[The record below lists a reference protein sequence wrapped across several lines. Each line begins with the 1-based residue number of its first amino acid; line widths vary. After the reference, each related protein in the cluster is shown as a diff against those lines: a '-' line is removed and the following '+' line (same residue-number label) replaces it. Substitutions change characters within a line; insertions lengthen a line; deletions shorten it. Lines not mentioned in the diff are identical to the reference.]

1 MNAAHSSQHLDGL
14 PGLAMTLAEDE
25 TRKFQVSPAGQLSV
39 FRGNRWSSSK
49 TALDAQA
56 VQALAHKL
64 ATQPGAAR
72 LGAWYLR
79 VLPGSKGWTIFG
91 ERCPRLP
98 DEAIDEAIEAEL
110 LARARAG
117 STGVIAGGLGST
129 KASVLLWLA
138 SLLGRRELVFVS
150 ELPPA
155 EPLEPTWTHV
165 YPPTD
170 DRQRRSLERLL
181 RAHDCI
187 FWEGLSRA
195 DDFVTFAGA
204 PGTHN
209 RWFSIDA
216 DSPQAIERRLH
227 ALIAPLGSLELDSC
241 IFIEVDAES
250 GASIAS
256 LSRRSADGW
265 TELLDDAPPVV
276 ETLEALALLEAPG
289 APMTTTGHRTGLSET
304 SLGKSGPSKSDPSES
319 GLSESSASDLDGD
332 SVPRAD
338 EAPSQAAVITP
349 RRAGRFS
356 SSKSSTSKEPVGEAQ
371 PGADSPPDEPTVDSQ
386 VEPLVDE
393 DSDPTLGAGVRPPR
407 DLAGMSLDELL
418 KSDEIEREELLR
430 HSGEIDFQA
439 MLRAR
444 RQRRREQRE
453 ADGAVSGKH
462 PAEEQSAHGRPA
474 GESSA
479 DEPSVPG
486 LEDSPEIGLQ
496 YDSDQASTN
505 VADGAKVDAI
515 LADMSQD
522 GERGISSLFEDIDP
536 DELSPP
542 VRDETTALTPVDMDA
557 IRDSAA
563 DEISWLIADELDDE
577 LVEESG
583 AEPIS
588 EPDDTLR
595 DKDSPL
601 KNEERG
607 TDPAS
612 PIWEADPAPTNELYD
627 DPDE

>member
-1 MNAAHSSQHLDGL
+1 MNAAHSSQQLDGL

-25 TRKFQVSPAGQLSV
+25 TRKFQVSPAGQLSI

-49 TALDAQA
+49 TSLDTEA
-56 VQALAHKL
+56 VHALAHKI
-64 ATQPGAAR
+64 ATQPSAAR

-79 VLPGSKGWTIFG
+79 VLPGGNGWTIFG
-91 ERCPRLP
+91 ERCPSLP
-98 DEAIDEAIEAEL
+98 DEAIDEVVEEEL
-110 LARARAG
+110 LAQARAG

-150 ELPPA
+150 ELPPT

-170 DRQRRSLERLL
+170 DRQRRNLERLL

-204 PGTHN
+204 PATHN

-216 DSPQAIERRLH
+216 DGPQAIERRLH
-227 ALIAPLGSLELDSC
+227 ALIEPLGGLELDSC

-250 GASIAS
+250 GPSIAS
-256 LSRRSADGW
+256 LSRRGAHGW

-276 ETLEALALLEAPG
+276 DALETLSLLEAPRTPMAAT
-289 APMTTTGHRTGLSET
+289 APRTTLSD
-304 SLGKSGPSKSDPSES
+304 SS
-319 GLSESSASDLDGD
+319 LSESSASGLNRD

-338 EAPSQAAVITP
+338 ETPSQAAVITP

-356 SSKSSTSKEPVGEAQ
+356 RSKSSTSKEPVGKAQ
-371 PGADSPPDEPTVDSQ
+371 PSADSRPEPS
-386 VEPLVDE
+386 VDE
-393 DSDPTLGAGVRPPR
+393 DSEPTLGSGVRPPR

-430 HSGEIDFQA
+430 HSGEIDFQS

-453 ADGAVSGKH
+453 AEGAVS
-462 PAEEQSAHGRPA
+462 E
-474 GESSA
+474 
-479 DEPSVPG
+479 EPSVPD
-486 LEDSPEIGLQ
+486 LKDSRDIGLQ
-496 YDSDQASTN
+496 YESDHASTN

-515 LADMSQD
+515 LADMNEEAGAEGS
-522 GERGISSLFEDIDP
+522 ELFTDIDP

-542 VRDETTALTPVDMDA
+542 VRGETTALTPVDMDA

-577 LVEESG
+577 ELDEESG

-595 DKDSPL
+595 DRESPL

-627 DPDE
+627 DTDE

>member
-1 MNAAHSSQHLDGL
+1 MNAAHSSQQLDGL

-49 TALDAQA
+49 TALDTEA
-56 VQALAHKL
+56 VHALAHKI
-64 ATQPGAAR
+64 ATQPSAAR

-79 VLPGSKGWTIFG
+79 VLPGGNGWTIFG
-91 ERCPRLP
+91 ERCPGLP
-98 DEAIDEAIEAEL
+98 DEAIDEVVEEEL

-150 ELPPA
+150 ELPPT

-170 DRQRRSLERLL
+170 DRQRRNLERLL

-204 PGTHN
+204 PATHN

-216 DSPQAIERRLH
+216 DGPQAIRRRLH
-227 ALIAPLGSLELDSC
+227 ALIEPLGGLELDSC
-241 IFIEVDAES
+241 LFIEVDAES
-250 GASIAS
+250 GPSIVS
-256 LSRRSADGW
+256 LSRRGAHGW
-265 TELLDDAPPVV
+265 TELLDDAPPVIDA
-276 ETLEALALLEAPG
+276 LEALSLLEAPST
-289 APMTTTGHRTGLSET
+289 PMAATAARSSLSEP
-304 SLGKSGPSKSDPSES
+304 SLSES
-319 GLSESSASDLDGD
+319 GPSESSASGLDRE

-338 EAPSQAAVITP
+338 ETPSQAAVITP

-356 SSKSSTSKEPVGEAQ
+356 RSKSSTSKEPVGKAQ
-371 PGADSPPDEPTVDSQ
+371 PSADSPPDEPTVNSKI
-386 VEPLVDE
+386 EPLVDE
-393 DSDPTLGAGVRPPR
+393 DSDPTLSSELRSGVRPPR

-430 HSGEIDFQA
+430 HSGEIDFQS

-444 RQRRREQRE
+444 RQRRREKRE
-453 ADGAVSGKH
+453 ADGAVS
-462 PAEEQSAHGRPA
+462 EQ
-474 GESSA
+474 
-479 DEPSVPG
+479 PSVPSPK
-486 LEDSPEIGLQ
+486 DSRDIGLQ
-496 YDSDQASTN
+496 YESDHASTN

-515 LADMSQD
+515 LADMNEEAGAEGS
-522 GERGISSLFEDIDP
+522 ELFADIDP

-542 VRDETTALTPVDMDA
+542 VRGETTALTPVDMDA

-563 DEISWLIADELDDE
+563 DEISWLIADELDDDE
-577 LVEESG
+577 LAEESG
-583 AEPIS
+583 AEPID
-588 EPDDTLR
+588 EPDETLR
-595 DKDSPL
+595 DRESPL

-627 DPDE
+627 DTDE